1 MNQLGQWTRIVS
13 IGLVV
18 SGALLLL
25 LMFFGGGAANLALP
39 LLIVVMGAVFILL
52 AFVLV
57 DAWRAAPWLYLPGCV
72 LVPLGLIL
80 FLNVAT
86 EDWNAW
92 TYAWMLVLAGLG
104 LGAALVGRRLGF
116 PLLVTQIGLGLAA
129 GGVTFFALF
138 GMLVGGLLIQIMA
151 PVLLAVIGVALW
163 RLGPNVLLLKRTGPG
178 GQIGG
183 VETAA
188 LDQGALAELLS
199 GREIEVLRLIDQ
211 GLTNAAIAER
221 LVVAPSTIKTHINNI
236 YGKLGVQTRVQAL
249 QKARQL
255 GLLER

>member
-1 MNQLGQWTRIVS
+1 
-13 IGLVV
+13 
-18 SGALLLL
+18 
-25 LMFFGGGAANLALP
+25 
-39 LLIVVMGAVFILL
+39 LIMVLGAVFILL
-52 AFVLV
+52 AFVLADV
-57 DAWRAAPWLYLPGCV
+57 WRAAPWLYLPGCL
-72 LVPLGLIL
+72 LVPLGIIF

-92 TYAWMLVLAGLG
+92 TYAWMLVVAGLG

-116 PLLVTQIGLGLAA
+116 PPLVTQIGLGLAA

-151 PVLLAVIGVALW
+151 PILLAVIGVVLW
-163 RLGPNVLLLKRTGPG
+163 RLRPDALLFKRAGSG
-178 GQIGG
+178 EQIGG

-188 LDQGALAELLS
+188 PGHGALAEPLS
-199 GREIEVLRLIDQ
+199 GREIEVLRLIEL

-249 QKARQL
+249 QKAREL

>member
-1 MNQLGQWTRIVS
+1 MNHLGQWTRIVS

-18 SGALLLL
+18 TGALLLL
-25 LMFFGGGAANLALP
+25 LALFGGGAANLALP
-39 LLIVVMGAVFILL
+39 LLIVVLGAVFILL
-52 AFVLV
+52 AVVLT
-57 DAWRAAPWLYLPGCV
+57 DAWCAAPWLYLPGCV
-72 LVPLGLIL
+72 LVSLGLIL

-92 TYAWMLVLAGLG
+92 TYAWMLVVAGLG
-104 LGAALVGRRLGF
+104 LGVALVGRRLEF

-151 PVLLAVIGVALW
+151 PILLAVIGVALW
-163 RLGPNVLLLKRTGPG
+163 RLRPDVLLLKRARPG
-178 GQIGG
+178 GQIRG
-183 VETAA
+183 VESA
-188 LDQGALAELLS
+188 DQGQSALAEPLS
-199 GREIEVLRLIDQ
+199 GREIEVLRLIDL
-211 GLTNAAIAER
+211 GLSNAAIAER
-221 LVVAPSTIKTHINNI
+221 LVVAPSTVKTHINNI

-249 QKARQL
+249 QRAHEL

>member
-1 MNQLGQWTRIVS
+1 MNHLGQWTRIVS

-18 SGALLLL
+18 TGALLLL
-25 LMFFGGGAANLALP
+25 LALFGGGAANLALP
-39 LLIVVMGAVFILL
+39 LLIVVLGAVFILL
-52 AFVLV
+52 AVVLAC
-57 DAWRAAPWLYLPGCV
+57 AWRASPWLYLPGCV
-72 LVPLGLIL
+72 LVSMGVIL

-92 TYAWMLVLAGLG
+92 TYAWMLVVAALG
-104 LGAALVGRRLGF
+104 LGVALVGRRLVF

-151 PVLLAVIGVALW
+151 PILLAVIGVALW
-163 RLGPNVLLLKRTGPG
+163 RLRPDVLLLKRARPG

-188 LDQGALAELLS
+188 PDQSTLAEPLS
-199 GREIEVLRLIDQ
+199 GREIEVLRLIDL
-211 GLTNAAIAER
+211 GLSNAAIAER

-249 QKARQL
+249 QRAREL

>member
-1 MNQLGQWTRIVS
+1 MNPLGQWTRIVS

-18 SGALLLL
+18 TGALLLML
-25 LMFFGGGAANLALP
+25 ALFGGKAANLALP
-39 LLIVVMGAVFILL
+39 LLIVVLGAVFILL
-52 AFVLV
+52 AVVLA
-57 DAWRAAPWLYLPGCV
+57 DTWRAAPWLYLPGC
-72 LVPLGLIL
+72 LLLPLGFIL

-92 TYAWMLVLAGLG
+92 AYAWMLVVAGLG
-104 LGAALVGRRLGF
+104 LGAALVARRLGY

-151 PVLLAVIGVALW
+151 PILLAVIGVALW
-163 RLGPNVLLLKRTGPG
+163 RLRPDVLLLKQARPG

-183 VETAA
+183 GETTAP
-188 LDQGALAELLS
+188 DQGALAEPLS
-199 GREIEVLRLIDQ
+199 GREIEVLRLIEL

-236 YGKLGVQTRVQAL
+236 YGKLGVKTRIQAL
-249 QKARQL
+249 QRAREL